1 MYTVYRYRLL
11 CAGLIACVILS
22 SCVSTPPAQSST
34 AAAPQQE
41 TRKDTPRNTAAAQS
55 AKDLLLIFT
64 GSDWS
69 AEAQAF
75 SKNVLT
81 ESFKAAINQ
90 DYTVRFVDLPRNPA
104 EAERAA
110 VQKNYL
116 LFSEYAVPD
125 VPFVV
130 LQTADQDM
138 YASAVIE
145 PNITTAKQ
153 LTEKIKQ
160 LSAGRRAVVE
170 ARNAIAVSSGKE
182 KALAIDAF
190 LNIVGN
196 GDARRYDSLRMQVPA
211 LDPDNE
217 TGLKGKY
224 VLISADIRAK
234 GFAQQGDFLK
244 ACDEYKTAAETGD
257 LSSSELQ
264 LAWYLAAY
272 SSLMAE
278 TVETETVIGYLQQAI
293 AAAPQSEAVPQI
305 NQAIQKLQ
313 KERK

>member
-11 CAGLIACVILS
+11 YAGLIACVILS

-41 TRKDTPRNTAAAQS
+41 TRKDTPRNAGAAQS

-145 PNITTAKQ
+145 ANITTAEQ

-160 LSAGRRAVVE
+160 LSAGRGAVVE

-196 GDARRYDSLRMQVPA
+196 GEARRYDSLRMQVPA
-211 LDPDNE
+211 LDP
-217 TGLKGKY
+217 

-278 TVETETVIGYLQQAI
+278 TVETETIISYLRQAI
-293 AAAPQSEAVPQI
+293 AAAPHSEAVPQI

-313 KERK
+313 AERK